1 MDYQQLEINLTL
13 SPQDSPKQGM
23 IKVGDFCFY
32 DDFPYTLID
41 FCCDNVLIGDIERDA
56 YLLVKHYEIECL
68 PDKLGNPG
76 MWRVNGFEGDWE
88 NLYKEKNGGDI
99 PDRFLL
105 RNIKDQSVR
114 WFNCGDIEYLG
125 DLKGIFLG
133 RDGKTYPERKKPKKT
148 NKIRP

>member
-1 MDYQQLEINLTL
+1 MAFCQRG
-13 SPQDSPKQGM
+13 SPV

-68 PDKLGNPG
+68 PDKLNNPG
-76 MWRVNGFEGDWE
+76 MWRVKGFEGDWE

-114 WFNCGDIEYLG
+114 WFIAILG
-125 DLKGIFLG
+125 AM
-133 RDGKTYPERKKPKKT
+133 RYNGKQIDK
-148 NKIRP
+148 